1 MTALLVAPVIVGVI
15 GALVERYGLRRV
27 HRYGHVAELLFT
39 FGLAALIG
47 ELVQLIWGRVNV
59 PYKIPEAMR
68 ATAFTLQGL
77 DYSIYRVFMLLV
89 SVAIFLALALLLTRT
104 RVGLIIQ
111 AALTHPEMVG
121 ALGHNLDRIFMLT
134 FGFGC
139 GLAGLAGVIGGNVL
153 GTEPAMAIQLGS
165 IIFVVI
171 VIGGLGSLNGA
182 LAASLII
189 GVLDNIANTF
199 SIPFAPFFRLFGNH
213 RGHGRHLERF
223 GPYYRQQ
230 HRAGA
235 ALSASRRYADRAAAR
250 IVWETRRMSS
260 LARRLGPW
268 VLFATLM
275 IALPRMLGSSF
286 SLTVLN
292 YVGVF
297 IIFSC
302 AYNMLLGQGGMLSF
316 GHAVYFGMAGYFS
329 IHLINYFHGHTDRA
343 IPLVFVPLLGGL
355 TGLILGILIG
365 YVSTRRSGYDIR
377 HDQSRFRRDGDC
389 PHHGAAVVLQRRR
402 WRSCRPGLYAA
413 VNRAELRA
421 ARFRSI
427 I

>member
-1 MTALLVAPVIVGVI
+1 MEVLVFAVFNGLLYGTLLFMLSSGLTLIFSMMGVLNFAHASFFMLGAYFAYSLSRFSGFLTALVVAPVIVGMI

-59 PYKIPEAMR
+59 PYEIPEAMR

-171 VIGGLGSLNGA
+171 VIGGLGSRSGA

-199 SIPFAPFFRLFGNH
+199 SIPFAPFFHLFGIT
-213 RGHGRHLERF
+213 
-223 GPYYRQQ
+223 
-230 HRAGA
+230 
-235 ALSASRRYADRAAAR
+235 ADMGGIWNDLVR
-250 IVWETRRMSS
+250 IT
-260 LARRLGPW
+260 
-268 VLFATLM
+268 
-275 IALPRMLGSSF
+275 GSSIAP
-286 SLTVLN
+286 VLP
-292 YVGVF
+292 YLLLVVMLIVRPRG
-297 IIFSC
+297 
-302 AYNMLLGQGGMLSF
+302 LLGK
-316 GHAVYFGMAGYFS
+316 
-329 IHLINYFHGHTDRA
+329 
-343 IPLVFVPLLGGL
+343 
-355 TGLILGILIG
+355 
-365 YVSTRRSGYDIR
+365 
-377 HDQSRFRRDGDC
+377 RD
-389 PHHGAAVVLQRRR
+389 V
-402 WRSCRPGLYAA
+402 
-413 VNRAELRA
+413 
-421 ARFRSI
+421 
-427 I
+427 